1 MFLMVTETTKNVIK
15 NLIYF
20 NNFTTSIYLFI
31 FFNTQVQYFISSIIS
46 KSFKEEST
54 TKYYLK
60 LYYINVTEFSSCIP
74 K

>member
-1 MFLMVTETTKNVIK
+1 MFLMVTETTKNVFK

-20 NNFTTSIYLFI
+20 NNFTTSIYYY
-31 FFNTQVQYFISSIIS
+31 FFNIQVQYFISSIIS